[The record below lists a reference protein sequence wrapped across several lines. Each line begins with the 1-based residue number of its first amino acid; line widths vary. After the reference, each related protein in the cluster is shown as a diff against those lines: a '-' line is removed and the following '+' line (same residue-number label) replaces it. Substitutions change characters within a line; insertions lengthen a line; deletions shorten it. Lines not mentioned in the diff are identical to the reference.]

1 MATDIATRVYN
12 HTFRIDPAIRTLL
25 DTDFYKLLMLQMIW
39 KMHPKR
45 QVTFQLINRTTS
57 VRLADIVD
65 ERELTDQ
72 LDHARTLRLAKNELI
87 WLAGNTFYGTRQ
99 IFEPAFMEWLATF
112 QLPEYELTRRDGQ
125 YELRFAGPWTGTTM
139 WEIPALAII
148 NELRARAAMRGM
160 SRFDL
165 DVLYARA
172 KAKLWS
178 KVERLRVLERE
189 GPVRV
194 SDFGTRRRHGFLW
207 QRWCVEAM
215 QEGLGDSFIGTS
227 NVKHAMDTG
236 LEAIGTN
243 AHELPM
249 VYAAIAND
257 DEELLEA
264 PYKVLK
270 DWAKMYGGNLLVV
283 LPDCFGTTA
292 FLRNAPD
299 WVADWKGARPDSKLP
314 IAGARELIEWWKQR
328 GRDPREKLIVLSDA
342 MDVDSIEESVR
353 ALRGQVNLSFG
364 WGTNL
369 TNDFVGCAPAGVDG
383 QLKAISLVCKV
394 VEADGRPA
402 VKLSDN
408 PNKVLGPPDEVER
421 YQSHLSGLSRGI
433 RGRSWPVG
441 IQLLGPT
448 KHRHI
453 LRRSCPTSPFR
464 ASTRRS
470 WRAATAIVER
480 LAAILPPECLIADES
495 GRRAFETDALTAY
508 RRLPLAVALPR
519 STEEVARVMRLCRD
533 EKVNVVP
540 RGAGTSLS
548 GGAIPQEDAVVV
560 ALTKMSRILEVNL
573 ADRYARVEAG
583 VTNLAISEAVG
594 PEGFF
599 YAPDPSSQL
608 ACTIGGNIAMNS
620 GGAHCLK
627 YGVTTNNLLGVR
639 LVTLDGEI
647 LDIGGEAMDAPGYD
661 LLGLVCGSE
670 GQLGI
675 VTEAI
680 VRLIPLPEGARPVL
694 FGFDSVED
702 ASQCVAAII
711 GAGIVPVA
719 MEYMDKPAI
728 HICENF
734 AHAGYPLDVEA
745 MLIIEVEGSDA
756 EMGAMLGQDRR
767 DRESA

>member
-57 VRLADIVD
+57 VRLADFVD
-65 ERELTDQ
+65 ERELVDQ

-125 YELRFAGPWTGTTM
+125 YELRFAGQWTGATM

-178 KVERLRVLERE
+178 KVERLRILERE

-194 SDFGTRRRHGFLW
+194 SDFGTRRRHSFLW
-207 QRWCVEAM
+207 HRWCVEAM

-249 VYAAIAND
+249 VYAAIADD
-257 DEELLEA
+257 DEDLLEA

-283 LPDCFGTTA
+283 LPDCFGTTS

-314 IAGARELIEWWKQR
+314 IAGARELIEWWKSR

-408 PNKVLGPPDEVER
+408 PNKELGPMDEVER
-421 YQSHLSGLSRGI
+421 Y
-433 RGRSWPVG
+433 
-441 IQLLGPT
+441 
-448 KHRHI
+448 
-453 LRRSCPTSPFR
+453 RRIF
-464 ASTRRS
+464 
-470 WRAATAIVER
+470 
-480 LAAILPPECLIADES
+480 
-495 GRRAFETDALTAY
+495 G
-508 RRLPLAVALPR
+508 VAGMAKQP
-519 STEEVARVMRLCRD
+519 
-533 EKVNVVP
+533 
-540 RGAGTSLS
+540 
-548 GGAIPQEDAVVV
+548 VVV
-560 ALTKMSRILEVNL
+560 
-573 ADRYARVEAG
+573 
-583 VTNLAISEAVG
+583 
-594 PEGFF
+594 
-599 YAPDPSSQL
+599 
-608 ACTIGGNIAMNS
+608 
-620 GGAHCLK
+620 
-627 YGVTTNNLLGVR
+627 
-639 LVTLDGEI
+639 
-647 LDIGGEAMDAPGYD
+647 
-661 LLGLVCGSE
+661 
-670 GQLGI
+670 
-675 VTEAI
+675 
-680 VRLIPLPEGARPVL
+680 
-694 FGFDSVED
+694 
-702 ASQCVAAII
+702 
-711 GAGIVPVA
+711 
-719 MEYMDKPAI
+719 
-728 HICENF
+728 
-734 AHAGYPLDVEA
+734 
-745 MLIIEVEGSDA
+745 
-756 EMGAMLGQDRR
+756 
-767 DRESA
+767 